1 MSIFNALMSIFNF
14 MLTISPF
21 VPESN
26 QDMKIVVSVTT
37 SIELISWGIIA
48 AFTTISHICVIF
60 VYFQKSN
67 QKILELVI

>member
-1 MSIFNALMSIFNF
+1 MSILNALMSIFNF
-14 MLTISPF
+14 RLTISPF

-48 AFTTISHICVIF
+48 AFTTTSHI
-60 VYFQKSN
+60 
-67 QKILELVI
+67 